1 MTDKTTKILL
11 AIIAAGLWL
20 NAATVLIRPALAQDP
35 SITNLARD
43 FHTVVQ
49 GQCPNQK
56 LC

>member
-11 AIIAAGLWL
+11 AILAAGLWL
-20 NAATVLIRPALAQDP
+20 NAATVLIRPAMAQDP